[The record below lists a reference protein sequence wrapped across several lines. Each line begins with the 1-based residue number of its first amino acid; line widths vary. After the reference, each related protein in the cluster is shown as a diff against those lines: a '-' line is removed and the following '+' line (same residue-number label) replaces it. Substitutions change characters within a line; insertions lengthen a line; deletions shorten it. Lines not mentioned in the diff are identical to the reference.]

1 MQEVASEKVSVGKV
15 SRLAGDDVDDNSD
28 GVKDDDGDY
37 DDGDD
42 DDADDDDDDLPRL
55 ASSSDTRGVAA
66 RLLGGIGLSSI
77 LIVMTRMKM
86 MMMTR
91 MKMMMTL
98 AMTMITS
105 AMSSSFHTST
115 ASCPSCHCP
124 RR

>member
-1 MQEVASEKVSVGKV
+1 MHEVASEKVSVRKA
-15 SRLAGDDVDDNSD
+15 SMLAGDDGDDNSD
-28 GVKDDDGDY
+28 GVKDDD
-37 DDGDD
+37 DD
-42 DDADDDDDDLPRL
+42 DYCDENDDDDDDLPRL

-77 LIVMTRMKM
+77 LIVT
-86 MMMTR
+86 TR

>member
-1 MQEVASEKVSVGKV
+1 MQEVASEKVSVRKA
-15 SRLAGDDVDDNSD
+15 SMLAGDDGDDNSD
-28 GVKDDDGDY
+28 GVKDDD
-37 DDGDD
+37 DD
-42 DDADDDDDDLPRL
+42 DYCDENDDDDDDLPRL

-77 LIVMTRMKM
+77 LSVMTRMKM
-86 MMMTR
+86 MMTQ
-91 MKMMMTL
+91 

>member
-1 MQEVASEKVSVGKV
+1 MHEVASEKVSVRKA
-15 SRLAGDDVDDNSD
+15 SMLTGDDGDDNSD
-28 GVKDDDGDY
+28 GVKDDD
-37 DDGDD
+37 DD
-42 DDADDDDDDLPRL
+42 DYCDENDDDDDDLPRL

-86 MMMTR
+86 MM
-91 MKMMMTL
+91 TL
-98 AMTMITS
+98 KMTMITS

>member
-1 MQEVASEKVSVGKV
+1 MQEVASEKVSVRKA
-15 SRLAGDDVDDNSD
+15 SRLAGDD
-28 GVKDDDGDY
+28 GDY
-37 DDGDD
+37 CDEN
-42 DDADDDDDDLPRL
+42 DDDDDLPRL

-86 MMMTR
+86 TMMVL
-91 MKMMMTL
+91 KM
-98 AMTMITS
+98 AMTMI
-105 AMSSSFHTST
+105 APAISSSFHTST

>member
-1 MQEVASEKVSVGKV
+1 MHEVASEKVSVRKA
-15 SRLAGDDVDDNSD
+15 SMLAGDDGDDNSD
-28 GVKDDDGDY
+28 GVKDDD
-37 DDGDD
+37 DD
-42 DDADDDDDDLPRL
+42 DYCDENDDDDDDLPRL

-86 MMMTR
+86 MM
-91 MKMMMTL
+91 TL

>member
-1 MQEVASEKVSVGKV
+1 MQEVGSEKVSVRKA
-15 SRLAGDDVDDNSD
+15 SRLAGDDGDDNSD
-28 GVKDDDGDY
+28 GVKDDY
-37 DDGDD
+37 DDNYDD
-42 DDADDDDDDLPRL
+42 DDDDDDLPRL

-86 MMMTR
+86 MMMAL
-91 MKMMMTL
+91 KMMMTL
-98 AMTMITS
+98 AMTMITP
-105 AMSSSFHTST
+105 AMSSSFHTWT

>member
-1 MQEVASEKVSVGKV
+1 MHEVASEKVSVRKA
-15 SRLAGDDVDDNSD
+15 SMLAGDDGDDNSD
-28 GVKDDDGDY
+28 GVKDDDDGDY
-37 DDGDD
+37 CDEN
-42 DDADDDDDDLPRL
+42 DDDDDLPRL

-86 MMMTR
+86 TMMVL
-91 MKMMMTL
+91 KM
-98 AMTMITS
+98 AMTMI
-105 AMSSSFHTST
+105 APAISSSFHTST

>member
-1 MQEVASEKVSVGKV
+1 MQEVASEKVSVRKA
-15 SRLAGDDVDDNSD
+15 SMLAGDDGDDNSD
-28 GVKDDDGDY
+28 GVKDY
-37 DDGDD
+37 DD
-42 DDADDDDDDLPRL
+42 DDYCDENDDDDDDLPRL

-77 LIVMTRMKM
+77 LSV
-86 MMMTR
+86 MTR

>member
-1 MQEVASEKVSVGKV
+1 MQEVALEKASVRKA
-15 SRLAGDDVDDNSD
+15 SMLAV
-28 GVKDDDGDY
+28 DDGDNNSVGVNDGDDDDYY

-42 DDADDDDDDLPRL
+42 EDDDDLPRL

-86 MMMTR
+86 MM
-91 MKMMMTL
+91 TL
-98 AMTMITS
+98 AMTMITP